1 MCVFPL
7 GKFTYFIQQKLPS
20 WRKAN
25 LRLDREQFFP
35 GVTLQIAK
43 EETHTHTHI
52 KAPRD
57 HSVGFFTYFVPASCM
72 YETWCVVLMKT
83 CKESPHPFKTTSW
96 KCIGVCCHKPPDR
109 CCRSKKKKHRGCQRA
124 CSNSSVQP
132 KKNCCWKREGRSG
145 PGMVEVFIVVFWFEV
160 CFFGRLVYF
169 GGIYSLYYWLM
180 SFDIIV

>member
-7 GKFTYFIQQKLPS
+7 GKFT
-20 WRKAN
+20 
-25 LRLDREQFFP
+25 FFYS
-35 GVTLQIAK
+35 TKIAK
-43 EETHTHTHI
+43 LKKGKSPPRQGAVFSRCHFANSQGRDTHTHTHI

-109 CCRSKKKKHRGCQRA
+109 CCRSKKKSTEAASELAATQVSNLKRIAAERG
-124 CSNSSVQP
+124 
-132 KKNCCWKREGRSG
+132 KEGVAQG
-145 PGMVEVFIVVFWFEV
+145 
-160 CFFGRLVYF
+160 
-169 GGIYSLYYWLM
+169 WLKF
-180 SFDIIV
+180 S